1 MIEHALCPLDTRI
14 SLKRGFI
21 HETDFSFTD
30 DNRNRK
36 KGKVQIGCVD
46 GLSPSDELY
55 LWGILGLALSG
66 KDPSNEFYATPY
78 WILRQLGRI
87 SNSKIG
93 SKEFKL
99 FRDSIRRLAGVR
111 YHNTAFYDPIRG
123 EHREVSFGLL
133 NYSLPLRT
141 DSARA
146 WRFAFDPIFWELV
159 SANRSSL
166 KFDMQLYADLS
177 PASRR
182 LYLYLKKQ
190 FWRNSVS
197 GAMNVREI
205 AVSVLGL
212 SNSLSVKSL
221 RQKLQ
226 RAVEE
231 LLSVELISFGLGNEC
246 FDDCIIKIGVGEYRF
261 QLHRGPAMERI
272 SELGTNRPEDSPLYE
287 SLVSIGFDR
296 SAIVRLLATH
306 KSNLLQQWI
315 DITLAAME
323 RGVIDKSPQAY
334 FTYYVQ
340 NKMTPPDW
348 WHELKRQERQQEAD
362 QMRASRSF
370 DVKFAEER
378 GFDEYIQNEAREAF
392 DRVMSSLVSDLMR
405 GGKPMHEATQFAR
418 EQTLHH
424 FRSKYR
430 REKSPSYERL

>member
-1 MIEHALCPLDTRI
+1 MIEHALCPLDTRT
-14 SLKRGFI
+14 SLKRGLI
-21 HETDFSFTD
+21 HETTFNYTD

-55 LWGILGLALSG
+55 LWGILGLALAG

-87 SNSKIG
+87 KTTKKG

-99 FRDSIRRLAGVR
+99 FRESIRRLAGVR

-123 EHREVSFGLL
+123 EHREVSFGLMSF
-133 NYSLPLRT
+133 SLPLKS

-146 WRFAFDPIFWELV
+146 WRFAFDPIFWELI

-177 PASRR
+177 PAGRR

-190 FWRNSVS
+190 FWRNTVTGSMSV
-197 GAMNVREI
+197 RDT

-212 SNSLSVKSL
+212 TGQLPLKRL
-221 RQKLQ
+221 RQKLE

-231 LLSVELISFGLGNEC
+231 LIQVELVGYGLGNDS
-246 FDDCIIKIGVGEYRF
+246 FDDCVTKIGVGEYRF
-261 QLHRGPAMERI
+261 QLHRGPAMERV

-287 SLVSIGFDR
+287 SLLTIGFDR
-296 SAIVRLLATH
+296 TAVVRLLASH
-306 KSNLLQQWI
+306 KTSLLQQWI

-323 RGVIDKSPQAY
+323 RGVIDKSPPAY

-362 QMRASRSF
+362 QQRATRAF
-370 DVKFAEER
+370 NIKFSEER
-378 GFDEYIQNEAREAF
+378 GFEEYIRSEARDAF
-392 DRVMSSLVSDLMR
+392 DQVMSSLVSDLMR
-405 GGKPMHEATQFAR
+405 GGKPKHEAEQFAR
-418 EQTLHH
+418 EQTMHH
-424 FRSKYR
+424 FRGRYR
-430 REKSPSYERL
+430 REKNPSFERL